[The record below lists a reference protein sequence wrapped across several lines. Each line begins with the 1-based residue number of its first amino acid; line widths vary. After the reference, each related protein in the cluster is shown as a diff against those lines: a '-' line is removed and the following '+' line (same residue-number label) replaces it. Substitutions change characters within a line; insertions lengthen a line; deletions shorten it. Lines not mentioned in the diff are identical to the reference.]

1 MGQRRVHGELSPVLC
16 RQCIKM
22 ADGVQLA
29 DEISDEYHSMLS
41 AKKYRYIIFH
51 IQDEK
56 TIVIESTGG
65 RDSTYDEYLE
75 KLPDD
80 ACRYGLYDLGFQ
92 HSAQGGEDSLRK
104 ILFLMSWFQ
113 KIAKS
118 GRKCFIAHH
127 FDHSKKLFRES
138 ERVLRQQT
146 RVKLPKKLLYKK

>member
-1 MGQRRVHGELSPVLC
+1 MGQRRVHGELSLVLW

-29 DEISDEYHSMLS
+29 DGISDEYYSMLS

-80 ACRYGLYDLGFQ
+80 ACSCKIREKMLYSSSFRPLEKALQGVGARIEVTDK
-92 HSAQGGEDSLRK
+92 SEAAQEAVIEK
-104 ILFLMSWFQ
+104 MKLFL
-113 KIAKS
+113 
-118 GRKCFIAHH
+118 
-127 FDHSKKLFRES
+127 
-138 ERVLRQQT
+138 T
-146 RVKLPKKLLYKK
+146 